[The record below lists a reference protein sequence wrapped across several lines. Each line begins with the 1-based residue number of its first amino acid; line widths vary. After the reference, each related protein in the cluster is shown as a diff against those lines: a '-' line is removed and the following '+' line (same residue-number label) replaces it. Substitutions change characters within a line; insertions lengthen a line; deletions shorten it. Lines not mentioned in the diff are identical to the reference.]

1 MVRIIYQQ
9 CFYKNRSK
17 IKKYFEA
24 EYKRLDRFL
33 KKPEKVGK
41 FPDDNDA
48 LIVDKSTI
56 SAMGTIENASPK
68 NSLYHFNIILPQNS
82 GKKVGKSR
90 KKSIKPLQK
99 IGDLKQKSRK

>member
-1 MVRIIYQQ
+1 MQNLLVIYLLKGLPYFYKNSLMVRIIYQR

-48 LIVDKSTI
+48 LIVDISTI

-68 NSLYHFNIILPQNS
+68 KLFISF
-82 GKKVGKSR
+82 
-90 KKSIKPLQK
+90 
-99 IGDLKQKSRK
+99 